1 MSGGVRLLF
10 GCSLTVLAAPAA
22 FFGGGVAFNSE
33 WTNSSLG
40 GFVFL
45 GVCAGVPSLTGFA
58 ATYLSPNTVVI
69 RCILAIAAVTL
80 IWNLADVW
88 RALGVLAPAGGLSN
102 GLGASVLF
110 VIFYLAGVLTFRFF
124 DRLKKRK
131 AA

>member
-22 FFGGGVAFNSE
+22 VFGGAVLFSSE
-33 WTNSSLG
+33 WANPSLG
-40 GFVFL
+40 GFVSL
-45 GVCAGVPSLTGFA
+45 GVCAGVPALVGFA
-58 ATYLSPNTVVI
+58 ATYLSPNTVLI
-69 RCILAIAAVTL
+69 RCLLAIATVTL

-88 RALGVLAPAGGLSN
+88 CALGVPAPAGGLSN

-110 VIFYLAGVLTFRFF
+110 VIFYSAGVLTFRFF